1 MLQFNQGE
9 KTKKSQEVSTKAQ
22 GLFATHFEKVLQHT
36 IDPCHSASF
45 AVNQDVI
52 AYFSGQCLP
61 NLPVETI
68 KDLDLKVRRK
78 RQGGQLIDT
87 FSSSDRRPCLKCLSP
102 FMPQVINYGRMA
114 SYCTSWMMHSG

>member
-9 KTKKSQEVSTKAQ
+9 KTKKIQEVSKKAQ
-22 GLFATHFEKVLQHT
+22 GLFITHFEKVLQHS
-36 IDPCHSASF
+36 INPSQSASF

-68 KDLDLKVRRK
+68 KDLDLKVRK
-78 RQGGQLIDT
+78 ET
-87 FSSSDRRPCLKCLSP
+87 VEK
-102 FMPQVINYGRMA
+102 Y
-114 SYCTSWMMHSG
+114 